1 MGVACYLEDDRML
14 ECSLCGLEICPEWDD
29 KGQMHFGRGKVICPV
44 CIKAIMNNYKA
55 MVANGNAPNI
65 YGKGV
70 ACKADIK
77 SLKPRDIK
85 NLLDEDVVGQ
95 EKAKRVLSI
104 AAYNHY
110 KRIMVPDEGIE
121 KSNILLV
128 GPTGSGKTYIV
139 KTLAK
144 ILDVPLAIADATSLT
159 ESGYVGDDVESIL
172 SKLLHEAGGDAEKA
186 ERGIVFI
193 DEIDKLSASNS
204 AHRREVGAKGVQQA
218 LLKLLE
224 GTVCE
229 VPISTKKTEGFVGQ
243 EPTVRMDTSN
253 ILFICGGAFPDA
265 EEIIAERLGGSSS
278 GMGFGAS
285 VSKKEE
291 RDNLLLNVTTDDLKK
306 FGMIP
311 EFLGRL
317 PIIAPLE
324 DISIEMLKKIL
335 VEPRN
340 AITKQ
345 YINLMGVDGVLL
357 SFDDDAL
364 ELIAER
370 AMEKKTGARALRS
383 ILEEILE
390 EVMFVVPSERD
401 AKTVNISRA
410 YIEGNEALPI
420 KYAND
425 FKITY
430 RL

>member
-1 MGVACYLEDDRML
+1 MGVASYLEDTIL
-14 ECSLCGLEICPEWDD
+14 VCSLCNTEIGPDWDER
-29 KGQMHFGRGKVICPV
+29 GQMYFGRDKVICPACV
-44 CIKAIMNNYKA
+44 KAVMNNYKA
-55 MVANGNAPNI
+55 MVSSGCAPDI
-65 YGKGV
+65 YGKS
-70 ACKADIK
+70 ATCKVDIK

-85 NLLDEDVVGQ
+85 ALLDEDVVGQ
-95 EKAKRVLSI
+95 EKAKRILSI

-128 GPTGSGKTYIV
+128 GPTGSGKTYLV

-172 SKLLHEAGGDAEKA
+172 TKLLHEAGGSAEKA
-186 ERGIVFI
+186 ERGIIFI

-229 VPISTKKTEGFVGQ
+229 VPVSTKKAEGIVGQ

-265 EEIIAERLGGSSS
+265 EEIISERLGSKSSGIGFGSSLEKREDV
-278 GMGFGAS
+278 G
-285 VSKKEE
+285 
-291 RDNLLLNVTTDDLKK
+291 NLLLNVKVDDLRK

-317 PIIAPLE
+317 PVIAPLE
-324 DISIEMLKKIL
+324 DVTIEMLKRIL
-335 VEPRN
+335 VEPKN
-340 AITKQ
+340 SITKQ
-345 YINLMGVDGVLL
+345 YISLMGVDGVLL
-357 SFDDDAL
+357 TFDSDAL
-364 ELIAER
+364 DLIAER
-370 AMEKKTGARALRS
+370 AIEQKTGARALRS
-383 ILEEILE
+383 ILEEVLE
-390 EVMFVVPSERD
+390 ETMFIVPSERD

-410 YIEGNEALPI
+410 YIEGREALPI